1 MIYTDEELAVL
12 RENTKQI
19 ENYLRSLAPRLR
31 ETVHVEFG
39 ETVTRRGSYGMPV
52 REKEFDLWV
61 SSKDI
66 FGGSGG
72 LRYWFETPTHYSD
85 GIIYLYKNKYNGT
98 KFMAALCNE
107 WPWIKRRV
115 LDAVATQE
123 SKVAGIRNFTL

>member
-19 ENYLRSLAPRLR
+19 ENYLRGLAPRLR
-31 ETVHVEFG
+31 ESVHVEFG

-52 REKEFDLWV
+52 MEKKFDLWV

-72 LRYWFETPTHYSD
+72 LRYWFETPTRSGCGTID
-85 GIIYLYKNKYNGT
+85 LYNDRVFGAN
-98 KFMAALCNE
+98 FMAAMCNE
-107 WPWIKRRV
+107 WPWIKTRV
-115 LDAVATQE
+115 LNAIATQE
-123 SKVAGIRNFTL
+123 AKVAGIHSFTL

>member
-39 ETVTRRGSYGMPV
+39 DTVTRRGSYGMPV
-52 REKEFDLWV
+52 REKEFELYV
-61 SSKDI
+61 GKNDI

-72 LRYWFETPTHYSD
+72 LRYSFEPLEEYRCGLID
-85 GIIYLYKNKYNGT
+85 LYKDRGFGGKY
-98 KFMAALCNE
+98 MAALCGN
-107 WPWIKRRV
+107 WRSIKGEI
-115 LDAVATQE
+115 ANQIANQI
-123 SKVAGIRNFTL
+123 SKVASIHNFTL